1 MMVKPVALL
10 LCAGEGTRMKD
21 QRTNKVCYE
30 VAGIPAVIRS
40 INNMQA
46 AGIDQFMVVV
56 GSKSE
61 KVMECLA
68 GIPGVT
74 YAYQPQ
80 QLGTGNAAM
89 CGLKQLRTFG
99 YHGPVLIVMGDK
111 IIATDVIL
119 DLINRYND
127 DSKAPVFA
135 VQPKEFNP
143 SGGRICIKDGK
154 VCGIYEMLDSMLLYL
169 SGVDD
174 KTEHGF
180 EEALVQFEIGKNKK
194 NKLISAALKRADA
207 LASNAVLAGRS
218 FTFDDIEGGEF
229 VNTAT
234 YLVDCD
240 ELFDALGGL
249 NSDNAQG
256 ELYLTDALN
265 FMIENNGAQVCPIYN
280 RAKLLTY
287 STMEELFALNK
298 YFIHENTHN
307 DDFPFASERIYEL
320 RLWGDDI
327 QRKFNDIYGNNP
339 EQIELRRQKLI
350 ELLEAF
356 ISKYGDRRVVVSR
369 SPGRVNLLG
378 RHIEHRGGSINV
390 MSINRETLIVAS
402 PRDDDTVNIANI
414 DPRFPERSFGI
425 LESIK
430 DNKSDDWIEFIENDV
445 TLKMVLDSQGDWAN
459 YVKASVLRLQ
469 MKDRR
474 TLLRGMDMLFCGD
487 IPMAA
492 GLSSS
497 SSIVVATSEAAIAIN
512 HMDVQAK
519 DFIHLCGEGEWFVGS
534 RGGSGDHAA
543 MKCGQRDMITHLDFC
558 PFEIGESVKFP
569 EDYDIVVANSFV
581 EAKKSEGAKDKF
593 NQKVAC
599 YEIGFMLV
607 KKMFPEYASR
617 LKYLK
622 DINQKTLGISQ
633 SKIYKI
639 LLSIPQYMTRDEV
652 FAALPEYGEALERIM
667 RSHVQPERYEIR
679 STMLYG
685 IAECQRAQM
694 CIEFLKSKDY
704 DSLGKLMNISHNG
717 DRVSQNGKPYDYSAG
732 DKYLVR
738 LIEDLS
744 SEEPERV
751 LNAQIYNQPGGY
763 ACSTETIDS
772 LVDAAIKH
780 PGVMGAELSGAG
792 LGGCILILVRREQT
806 ESLLEMLKST
816 YYDKNNLPMGAQV
829 FVPIAGSSVI

>member
-1 MMVKPVALL
+1 MMAKPIAVL
-10 LCAGEGTRMKD
+10 LCAGEGTRMND

-40 INNMQA
+40 IKNMQA
-46 AGIDQFMVVV
+46 AGVEQFMVVV

-61 KVMECLA
+61 KVMECLS
-68 GIPGVT
+68 GIPGIT
-74 YAYQPQ
+74 YTYQAER
-80 QLGTGNAAM
+80 LGTGNAAM

-99 YHGPVLIVMGDK
+99 YHGPVLIAMGDK
-111 IIATDVIL
+111 IIASDVISG
-119 DLINRYND
+119 LIERYDENT
-127 DSKAPVFA
+127 KRPVFA
-135 VQPKEFNP
+135 VQPKEYNK
-143 SGGRICIKDGK
+143 SGGRICMHGEK
-154 VCGIYEMLDSMLLYL
+154 VCGIYEMLDSLLL
-169 SGVDD
+169 CLADVED
-174 KTEHGF
+174 KTEQGFTKALECFDISKKKRTKLIERAVIAGNDLRSSVTLAGERFGF
-180 EEALVQFEIGKNKK
+180 EDV
-194 NKLISAALKRADA
+194 
-207 LASNAVLAGRS
+207 
-218 FTFDDIEGGEF
+218 EGGEY

-234 YLVDCD
+234 YLVDSD
-240 ELFDALGGL
+240 TAFSALGGL
-249 NSDNAQG
+249 DSNNAQG

-265 FMIENNGAQVCPIYN
+265 TMIEQTGGYIYPVCD
-280 RAKLLTY
+280 RSKLLTY
-287 STMEELFALNK
+287 STMEELLALNK
-298 YFIHENTHN
+298 YFFYESEKKDT
-307 DDFPFASERIYEL
+307 FPFASERIYEL
-320 RLWGDDI
+320 RLWGNDI
-327 QRKFNDIYGNNP
+327 KQKFIDIYGDH
-339 EQIELRRQKLI
+339 EDQIQLRRDKLI

-356 ISKYGDRRVVVSR
+356 IAKYGDRRVVVSR

-390 MSINRETLIVAS
+390 MSINRETLIVAA
-402 PRDDDTVNIANI
+402 PRDDDTVNIANL
-414 DPRFPERSFGI
+414 DPRFDERTFGI

-430 DNKSDDWIEFIENDV
+430 DYKSDDWLEFIENDV
-445 TLKMVLDSQGDWAN
+445 TLKMVLDSKGDWSN
-459 YVKASVLRLQ
+459 YVKASILRLQ
-469 MKDRR
+469 MRDRSR
-474 TLLRGMDMLFCGD
+474 LLRGMDMLFCGD

-497 SSIVVATSEAAIAIN
+497 SSIVVATSEAAIALN

-558 PFEIGESVKFP
+558 PFEIGESVEFP
-569 EDYDIVVANSFV
+569 ADYDIVVANSFV

-607 KKMFPEYASR
+607 KKAFPEYAAK

-622 DINQKTLGISQ
+622 DINQKHLGISQ
-633 SKIYKI
+633 SRIYKM
-639 LLSIPQYMTRDEV
+639 LLAIPQYMTRGEV
-652 FAALPEYGEALERIM
+652 FDALPEYRDELERIV
-667 RSHVQPERYEIR
+667 RSHEPPERYEIR

-685 IAECQRAQM
+685 IAECQRAQL
-694 CIEFLKSKDY
+694 CIEYLRAKDY
-704 DSLGKLMNISHNG
+704 VSLGRLMNISHNG
-717 DRVSQNGKPYDYSAG
+717 DRVSKNGKPYDYSAG
-732 DKYLVR
+732 DKYLVK

-744 SEEPERV
+744 SEEPKRV
-751 LNAQIYNQPGGY
+751 LAAQIYNQPGGY
-763 ACSTETIDS
+763 ACSTETIDA
-772 LVDAAIKH
+772 LVDTVVKH

-792 LGGCILILVRREQT
+792 LGGCILILVRRENT

>member
-1 MMVKPVALL
+1 MVKPVAVL

-30 VAGIPAVIRS
+30 VAGVPAVIRS
-40 INNMQA
+40 IHNMQA

-89 CGLKQLRTFG
+89 CGLRQLTTFG
-99 YHGPVLIVMGDK
+99 YHGPVLIAMGDK
-111 IIATDVIL
+111 IISSDVIL
-119 DLINRYND
+119 ELIEKYNED
-127 DSKAPVFA
+127 AKTPVFA

-143 SGGRICIKDGK
+143 SGGRICIKDGD

-169 SGVDD
+169 SEVTD
-174 KTEHGF
+174 KTYEGF
-180 EEALVQFEIGKNKK
+180 SKSLDSFKIGKNKK
-194 NKLISAALKRADA
+194 DKLISAAIKKNDDIPTKAT
-207 LASNAVLAGRS
+207 LAGKS
-218 FTFDDIEGGEF
+218 FSFSDIEDGEF

-240 ELFDALGGL
+240 SIFDVLGGL

-265 FMIENNGAQVCPIYN
+265 DLIERYGAHICPIYD

-320 RLWGDDI
+320 NRWEDEI
-327 QRKFNDIYGNNP
+327 RAKFVNIYGNNS
-339 EQIELRRQKLI
+339 EQIELRRQRLI

-390 MSINRETLIVAS
+390 MSINRETLIVAA
-402 PRDDDTVNIANI
+402 PREDDTVNIANL

-430 DNKSDDWIEFIENDV
+430 DNKSDDWLEFIENDV
-445 TLKMVLDSQGDWAN
+445 TLKMVLDSKGDWAN

-474 TLLRGMDMLFCGD
+474 NLLRGMDMLFCGD

-497 SSIVVATSEAAIAIN
+497 SSIVVATSEAAIALN

-558 PFEIGESVKFP
+558 PFEIGESVQFP

-607 KKMFPEYASR
+607 KKIFPEYAPR

-622 DINQKTLGISQ
+622 DINQKNLGISQ
-633 SKIYKI
+633 SRIYKI

-652 FAALPEYGEALERIM
+652 FAALPEYKEELERIM
-667 RSHVQPERYEIR
+667 RSHEPPERYEIR

-694 CIEFLKSKDY
+694 CIEFLKNKDY
-704 DSLGKLMNISHNG
+704 ESLGKLMIISHNG
-717 DRVSQNGKPYDYSAG
+717 DRVFKNGKPYDYSTS

-744 SEEPERV
+744 SEEPKRV
-751 LNAQIYNQPGGY
+751 FKAQIYNQPGGY
-763 ACSTETIDS
+763 ACSTETIDA
-772 LVDAAIKH
+772 LVDDVIKY

-806 ESLLEMLKST
+806 NALLEMLKST

>member
-1 MMVKPVALL
+1 MVKPVAVL
-10 LCAGEGTRMKD
+10 LCAGEGTRMND

-30 VAGIPAVIRS
+30 VAGVPAVIRS
-40 INNMQA
+40 IRNMQV

-61 KVMECLA
+61 KVMECLS
-68 GIPGVT
+68 GIPGIT

-89 CGLKQLRTFG
+89 CGLKQLSTFG
-99 YHGPVLIVMGDK
+99 YHGPVLIAMGDK
-111 IIATDVIL
+111 IISSDVIS
-119 DLINRYND
+119 DLIENYNED
-127 DSKAPVFA
+127 TKAPVFA
-135 VQPKEFNP
+135 VQPKEFNT

-169 SGVDD
+169 SGVAD
-174 KTEHGF
+174 KTEKGYR
-180 EEALVQFEIGKNKK
+180 EALCGFEIGQKK
-194 NKLISAALKRADA
+194 KQKLISAALQKKDGLSSETVLCGESFGFAD
-207 LASNAVLAGRS
+207 V
-218 FTFDDIEGGEF
+218 EGGEY

-240 ELFDALGGL
+240 RL
-249 NSDNAQG
+249 NEAASCLSADNAQG
-256 ELYLTDALN
+256 ELYLTDAIN
-265 FMIENNGAQVCPIYN
+265 SMIEKSGAKICPVSD

-287 STMEELFALNK
+287 STMEELFSLNK
-298 YFIHENTHN
+298 YFIHENIHH

-320 RLWGDDI
+320 RLWGDEI
-327 QRKFNDIYGNNP
+327 KARFTDIYGNNAD
-339 EQIELRRQKLI
+339 QIELRRLKLI
-350 ELLEAF
+350 DLLEAF
-356 ISKYGDRRVVVSR
+356 IAKYGDRRVVVSR

-390 MSINRETLIVAS
+390 MSINRETLIVAAA
-402 PRDDDTVNIANI
+402 REDDTINIANLV
-414 DPRFPERSFGI
+414 PRFPERSFSI
-425 LESIK
+425 IESIK
-430 DNKSDDWIEFIENDV
+430 DYKSDDWLEFIEKDV
-445 TLKMVLDSQGDWAN
+445 ILKMVLESKGDWVN

-469 MKDRR
+469 LVDRR
-474 TLLRGMDMLFCGD
+474 KLLRGMDMLFCGD

-497 SSIVVATSEAAIAIN
+497 SSIVVATSEAAIALN
-512 HMDVQAK
+512 HMDIKAK

-558 PFEIGESVKFP
+558 PFEIGESVEFP
-569 EDYDIVVANSFV
+569 SDYDIVVANSYV

-607 KKMFPEYASR
+607 KKLFPEYALR

-622 DINQKTLGISQ
+622 DINQKNLGISQ
-633 SKIYKI
+633 SRIYKI
-639 LLSIPQYMTRDEV
+639 LLAIPQYMTREEI
-652 FAALPEYGEALERIM
+652 FAALPEHKEELERIM
-667 RSHVQPERYEIR
+667 RSHDSPERYEIR

-694 CIEFLKSKDY
+694 CIEFLKNKDY
-704 DSLGKLMNISHNG
+704 KNLGKLMNISHNG
-717 DRVSQNGKPYDYSAG
+717 DRVFKNGKPYDYSVS
-732 DKYLVR
+732 DKYLMR
-738 LIEDLS
+738 LIDDLS
-744 SEEPERV
+744 SEEPNRV
-751 LNAQIYNQPGGY
+751 FNAQIYNQPGGY

-772 LVDAAIKH
+772 LVDDVIGF

-792 LGGCILILVRREQT
+792 LGGCILILVRREHT
-806 ESLLEMLKST
+806 KPLLEMLKST